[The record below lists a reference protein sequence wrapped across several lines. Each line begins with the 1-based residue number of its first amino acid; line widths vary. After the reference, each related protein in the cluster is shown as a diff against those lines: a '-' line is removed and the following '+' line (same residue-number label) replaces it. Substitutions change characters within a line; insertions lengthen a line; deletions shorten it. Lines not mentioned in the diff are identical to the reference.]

1 MCLTPTDSN
10 FNDFCLYI
18 IHGLFTYSNFSI
30 SRVEVR
36 RSSIDADNAG
46 EGLYARIPI
55 SEGQIIAL
63 FNGVRLMAARNNSLD
78 FVEDLTFEYR
88 FGASLYLALKLS
100 KNMLQ
105 FLGWQPR
112 CQSYC
117 RALLIVIT

>member
-1 MCLTPTDSN
+1 MCIKVTDSN
-10 FNDFCLYI
+10 INEICLQI
-18 IHGLFTYSNFSI
+18 TNVLFAYSNFPI

-88 FGASLYLALKLS
+88 FAG
-100 KNMLQ
+100 
-105 FLGWQPR
+105 GR
-112 CQSYC
+112 
-117 RALLIVIT
+117 